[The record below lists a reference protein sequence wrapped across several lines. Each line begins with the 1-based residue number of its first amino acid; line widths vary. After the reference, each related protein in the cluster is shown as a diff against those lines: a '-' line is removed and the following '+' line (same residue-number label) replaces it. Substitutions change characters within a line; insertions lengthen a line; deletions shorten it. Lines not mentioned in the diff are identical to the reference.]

1 MLCPLLWKQDT
12 RTLQCY
18 FMRMLTSPKPSHRYG
33 IITVISMMSLLSLSC
48 LLTLT
53 DMPLF
58 LRGLLDSAERCLQ
71 VQPAGACL
79 TRSPPASHDK
89 PLCCYW
95 FTLNNALPIV
105 GCWTGNLP
113 DTYEHSRLQ
122 PKVPSERNHLGMSC
136 WNESADRRGH
146 RFIHWRPF
154 LCLKFFLFL
163 RKSPFFN
170 F

>member
-18 FMRMLTSPKPSHRYG
+18 FMRMLTSPKPNHRYDV
-33 IITVISMMSLLSLSC
+33 ITDLFQWC
-48 LLTLT
+48 LCLVCRLFTLIG
-53 DMPLF
+53 MPLF

-71 VQPAGACL
+71 VQLGGACL
-79 TRSPPASHDK
+79 TRSPSAK
-89 PLCCYW
+89 PCCCCCW

-113 DTYEHSRLQ
+113 DFYEHSRLQ
-122 PKVPSERNHLGMSC
+122 PKVPSERDQLGMSC

-154 LCLKFFLFL
+154 ICLIFSFLKKITFF
-163 RKSPFFN
+163 FF